1 MLLTLQILLLKL
13 FCTLIQPSLQSLQH
27 LKKRERILLALYDIK
42 FQVKMLPKNECCRF
56 LVSDFIDKFFSV
68 FIAEKKVFLS
78 GGCILYT
85 IKFHQPVRASD
96 GTCTFF

>member
-1 MLLTLQILLLKL
+1 
-13 FCTLIQPSLQSLQH
+13 LIALSFNSSNSPDFASKIVLYFDSAISSIPPAS
-27 LKKRERILLALYDIK
+27 KKRERILLALYDIK

-78 GGCILYT
+78 GG
-85 IKFHQPVRASD
+85 
-96 GTCTFF
+96 